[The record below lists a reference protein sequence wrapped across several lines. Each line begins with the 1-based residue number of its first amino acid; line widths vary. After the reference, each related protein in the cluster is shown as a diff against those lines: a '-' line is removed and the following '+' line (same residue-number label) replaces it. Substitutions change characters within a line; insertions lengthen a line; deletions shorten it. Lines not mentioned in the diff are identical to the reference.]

1 MNSPSQSSPPAFAA
15 PAPAGWAGAGT
26 TFSRRRF
33 GRLARAHW
41 AENLRQYLGHFVVT
55 GILYVVLL
63 LFVLSLSR
71 GNAFVTGGQSAFY
84 FWGLYLTGFVF
95 AGRYFDGMARRESAL
110 LALMR
115 PASVQEK
122 WLLCVLVVAVL
133 YPLCY
138 TLLFLAIS
146 WPAQGVALALRAA
159 WEETTPVNAQDYA
172 LFVPL
177 VRQPQH
183 EAVLT
188 LPQQWGFFIAAW
200 ALQAV
205 AVTGSLYFRR
215 AALLKTL
222 VLGVVLF
229 VITVLT
235 GALSG
240 ARYEVLFAWWTGRAP
255 PDAWALHALN
265 AALWLVLPALLWW
278 QTYQHLREKDLA

>member
-1 MNSPSQSSPPAFAA
+1 MNSPRPSRSA
-15 PAPAGWAGAGT
+15 PAPAASASKST
-26 TFSRRRF
+26 TFSWRRF
-33 GRLARAHW
+33 GLLARAHW
-41 AENLRQYLGHFVVT
+41 AEHLRQYLGHLVVA
-55 GILYVVLL
+55 GILYLVLL

-71 GNAFVTGGQSAFY
+71 GDAFVTGGQSAFY

-115 PASVQEK
+115 PASVREK
-122 WLLCVLVVAVL
+122 WLLCVVVVAVL

-159 WEETTPVNAQDYA
+159 WLETTSVNAQDYA

-177 VRQPQH
+177 VRTPHH
-183 EAVLT
+183 ESVLT
-188 LPQQWGFFIAAW
+188 VPQQWGFFIAAW

-215 AALLKTL
+215 VALLKTL

-229 VITVLT
+229 VVTVLT
-235 GALSG
+235 GAVSG
-240 ARYEVLFAWWTGRAP
+240 ARHEVLFAWWMGRAAP
-255 PDAWALHALN
+255 GAWALHVLN

-278 QTYQHLREKDLA
+278 QTYQHLREKELA

>member
-1 MNSPSQSSPPAFAA
+1 MTSASPVTSAA
-15 PAPAGWAGAGT
+15 PDSADLAAR
-26 TFSRRRF
+26 SRGNAFVWRRF
-33 GRLARAHW
+33 VLLARAHW
-41 AENLRQYLGHFVVT
+41 AEHLRQYLGHLAVT
-55 GILYVVLL
+55 GVLYIVLL
-63 LFVLSLSR
+63 LFVLSISN
-71 GNAFVTGGQSAFY
+71 GQVFVTGAQSAFY

-115 PASVQEK
+115 PASVLEK
-122 WLLCVLVVAVL
+122 WLLCVAVVAVA

-146 WPAQGVALALRAA
+146 WPAQGLALAMRTA
-159 WEETTPVNAQDYA
+159 WAHAGEVDPLDYA

-177 VRQPQH
+177 VRAP
-183 EAVLT
+183 LRDS
-188 LPQQWGFFIAAW
+188 LLSIPQQWGFFIGAW

-222 VLGVVLF
+222 ALGVVLCI
-229 VITVLT
+229 VTAIT

-240 ARYEVLFAWWTGRAP
+240 ARPEVIFAWWADRAEP
-255 PDAWALHALN
+255 GGFALHALN
-265 AALWLVLPALLWW
+265 AAVWVVLPLLLWG
-278 QTYQHLREKDLA
+278 QTYQHLREKELT